1 MPACGKVV
9 QLLVMTQAVQL
20 RSTDRFGMFRGLHVI
35 GSQRVAIY
43 NVTVNNDFEIPN
55 DDGMDI
61 DSSKDVW
68 VSSCNVTAWDDG
80 ICIKT
85 TMRKSA
91 ADKSTLVCL
100 LRGFEELI
108 FPAWTCREGC
118 LILVRAVWSH
128 HPTSV
133 CKYTACNGRTV
144 MLMDCLL

>member
-1 MPACGKVV
+1 MQTC
-9 QLLVMTQAVQL
+9 
-20 RSTDRFGMFRGLHVI
+20 RGLHVI

-68 VSSCNVTAWDDG
+68 VSHCNVTAWDDG

-91 ADKSTLVCL
+91 HLKHLQV
-100 LRGFEELI
+100 
-108 FPAWTCREGC
+108 PACPC
-118 LILVRAVWSH
+118 IAAFVKV
-128 HPTSV
+128 
-133 CKYTACNGRTV
+133 
-144 MLMDCLL
+144 